1 MMKRLRI
8 LLFCLLP
15 LALSAQQDSL
25 RLRRGKAIAIGGTT
39 LSVVGG
45 LWWYLEN
52 TWWAEDARGFRVDF
66 NRDLR
71 YANNLDKMGHY
82 VGGIMTADLYYDA
95 FRWMG
100 MDERKAAWWG
110 FGFGTGLQMAIE
122 IKDGFSPD
130 WGFSVSDIVLGTAGS
145 LQPLLRQTSPFFRNT
160 DVKFSYWQRSDK
172 YFIARDLNNPV
183 FHIDDYIN
191 QTYWVSTN
199 LRYITGNRIEWIPD
213 WLNLSVGWGIDAATW
228 NTDPSDP
235 GTGGKPEIYL
245 APDIDLV
252 RLFKPRKPFW
262 KFTLHRL
269 NYLKFPM
276 PAIQFTPKVRAWGI
290 YY

>member
-25 RLRRGKAIAIGGTT
+25 RLRKGKAIAIGGTT
-39 LSVVGG
+39 LGVVGG

-122 IKDGFSPD
+122 IKDGF
-130 WGFSVSDIVLGTAGS
+130 
-145 LQPLLRQTSPFFRNT
+145 
-160 DVKFSYWQRSDK
+160 
-172 YFIARDLNNPV
+172 
-183 FHIDDYIN
+183 
-191 QTYWVSTN
+191 
-199 LRYITGNRIEWIPD
+199 
-213 WLNLSVGWGIDAATW
+213 
-228 NTDPSDP
+228 
-235 GTGGKPEIYL
+235 
-245 APDIDLV
+245 
-252 RLFKPRKPFW
+252 
-262 KFTLHRL
+262 
-269 NYLKFPM
+269 
-276 PAIQFTPKVRAWGI
+276 
-290 YY
+290 

>member
-1 MMKRLRI
+1 MKSLRI
-8 LLFCLLP
+8 LLFCILP
-15 LALSAQQDSL
+15 LAVSAQQDSL

-39 LSVVGG
+39 AGMMGG
-45 LWWYLEN
+45 LWWYLQN
-52 TWWAEDARGFRVDF
+52 TWWAEDARGFRIDF
-66 NRDLR
+66 DRDLR

-145 LQPLLRQTSPFFRNT
+145 LQPLLRQTSPFFRHT
-160 DVKFSYWQRSDK
+160 DVKFSYWQRSHK
-172 YFIARDLNNPV
+172 YFQVRSIKPTA
-183 FHIDDYIN
+183 FHIDDYLN

-199 LRYITGNRIEWIPD
+199 LRYMTGNRVEWIPD
-213 WLNLSVGWGIDAATW
+213 WLNLSVGWGIDAASW
-228 NTDPSDP
+228 NTDPTDP
-235 GTGGKPEIYL
+235 GTGGKPEFYL
-245 APDIDLV
+245 SPDIDLV
-252 RLFKPRKPFW
+252 RLFKPKKPFW

-276 PAIQFTPKVRAWGI
+276 PAIQLTPKVKVWGL